1 MQSNT
6 PEIKNYRDYAI
17 RKGKILEKF
26 QEDFFEKFMHN
37 DLYRKVWESLII
49 DDDPY
54 RIIEQL
60 IEINAE
66 QFQKIKE
73 LVELMPVQRMQKP

>member
-1 MQSNT
+1 MSE
-6 PEIKNYRDYAI
+6 EIKNERDYAI

-26 QEDFFEKFMHN
+26 QEGFFEKYMYN
-37 DLYRKVWESLII
+37 DIYRKVWESLIR

-66 QFQKIKE
+66 QFRKIKE
-73 LVELMPVQRMQKP
+73 LVELMPVQKIIKP